1 MNNITG
7 LTHLILMNNINRN
20 LRKSEKSESEES
32 AEKHCN
38 NALFYCKTPDGEVL
52 SAYLIDYED
61 ETENVIVLDDY
72 KGYTYFSMP
81 RDEYDAQLKNFKK
94 TGYFDFMNKL
104 LNTTDAKLR
113 CMKKEK
119 PAAIKEANH
128 FAFFIILGFVFLIV
142 AMFWDFAK

>member
-1 MNNITG
+1 M
-7 LTHLILMNNINRN
+7 
-20 LRKSEKSESEES
+20 
-32 AEKHCN
+32 
-38 NALFYCKTPDGEVL
+38 
-52 SAYLIDYED
+52 
-61 ETENVIVLDDY
+61 LDDY

-119 PAAIKEANH
+119 PAAIKEEKQ
-128 FAFFIILGFVFLIV
+128 FTFFIILGFVFLIV

>member
-20 LRKSEKSESEES
+20 LRKSEES

-81 RDEYDAQLKNFKK
+81 RDEYDEQLKNFKK

-113 CMKKEK
+113 CMKKK
-119 PAAIKEANH
+119 KSAAIKEANH

-142 AMFWDFAK
+142 ALFWDFAK

>member
-20 LRKSEKSESEES
+20 LRKSEKST
-32 AEKHCN
+32 EKHCN

-113 CMKKEK
+113 CMKKRN
-119 PAAIKEANH
+119 P
-128 FAFFIILGFVFLIV
+128 
-142 AMFWDFAK
+142 

>member
-20 LRKSEKSESEES
+20 LRKSEKT
-32 AEKHCN
+32 AEKHGN

-61 ETENVIVLDDY
+61 ETGNVIVLDDY

-113 CMKKEK
+113 CMKKVK
-119 PAAIKEANH
+119 PAALKEEKQ

-142 AMFWDFAK
+142 AMF

>member
-20 LRKSEKSESEES
+20 LRKSEKSV
-32 AEKHCN
+32 EKHCN

-81 RDEYDAQLKNFKK
+81 RSEYDAQLKNFKK

-113 CMKKEK
+113 CMKKKK
-119 PAAIKEANH
+119 PAVIKEANH

-142 AMFWDFAK
+142 SMFWVLVK

>member
-20 LRKSEKSESEES
+20 LHKSETEES

-128 FAFFIILGFVFLIV
+128 FAFFTILGFVFLIV